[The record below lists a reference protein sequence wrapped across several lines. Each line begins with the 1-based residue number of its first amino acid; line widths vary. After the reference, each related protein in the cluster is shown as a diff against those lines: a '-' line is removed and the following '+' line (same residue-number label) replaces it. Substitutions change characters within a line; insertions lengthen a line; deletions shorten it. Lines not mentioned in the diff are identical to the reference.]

1 MDFLYESVPDKT
13 CILPKLFFLIIFLPN
28 EIASLIYEFLNQSFQ
43 GIKKHTLQL
52 NEMWLEL

>member
-13 CILPKLFFLIIFLPN
+13 CILPKLFLIIFLPN

>member
-1 MDFLYESVPDKT
+1 MRVSLTTLACYLSFV
-13 CILPKLFFLIIFLPN
+13 FFLIIFLPN
-28 EIASLIYEFLNQSFQ
+28 GIASLIYDFLNQSFQ

>member
-1 MDFLYESVPDKT
+1 MRVSLT
-13 CILPKLFFLIIFLPN
+13 KLAYYLSFFFLIIFLPN
-28 EIASLIYEFLNQSFQ
+28 GIASLIYDFLNQSFQ